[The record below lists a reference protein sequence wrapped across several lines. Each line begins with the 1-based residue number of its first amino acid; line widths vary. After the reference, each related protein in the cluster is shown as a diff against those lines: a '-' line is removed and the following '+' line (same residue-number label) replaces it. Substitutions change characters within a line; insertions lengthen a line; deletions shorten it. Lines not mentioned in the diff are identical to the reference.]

1 VRPDV
6 SVVIPTCGRLDLLG
20 CAVAV
25 ALGQQDVS
33 VEVVVVDDAS
43 ADGTVGWLA
52 ARGDPRL
59 RVVRHADRQGV
70 GAARNS
76 GVETARGRW
85 VAFLDDDDV
94 WAPDKLA
101 SQLAAATAS
110 ARGWVYTGE
119 VHVDGELRL
128 LGGGPPLAP
137 AEAMALLGSVNS
149 VPAGGSTVL
158 VRADLLAAAG
168 PFDIS
173 LRRTEDWDMWIRL
186 ARIGPP
192 DCVPRPLAGYRHH
205 AGNARTDPA
214 AMVTEPALLARRYGI
229 PVDTRAGLRRAAW
242 TCLQDGRRTAAA
254 GYYLRAAAGG
264 DLRSLARAGAAL
276 VHPAVG
282 RREVYRLLA
291 WPAEARRWA
300 AAAESWLAPLRTRP
314 PLDDPAPGGQPADR
328 GR

>member
-6 SVVIPTCGRLDLLG
+6 SVVIPTCGRLDLLA
-20 CAVAV
+20 CSVAA
-25 ALGQQDVS
+25 ALGQHDVS

-43 ADGTVGWLA
+43 ADGTAGWLA
-52 ARGDPRL
+52 ACGDPRV
-59 RVVRHADRQGV
+59 RVVRHEDRRGIGV
-70 GAARNS
+70 ARNS
-76 GVETARGRW
+76 GVGAARGRW

-110 ARGWVYTGE
+110 GRGWVYTGE
-119 VHVDGELRL
+119 VHVDRELRL

-137 AEAMALLGSVNS
+137 AEALRLLGSVNS
-149 VPAGGSTVL
+149 IPAGGSTVL
-158 VRADLLAAAG
+158 VRADLLAAVG
-168 PFDIS
+168 PFDTS

-186 ARIGPP
+186 ARAGPP

-205 AGNARTDPA
+205 RGNARTDPA
-214 AMVTEPALLARRYGI
+214 PMVTEPALLARRHGI
-229 PVDTRAGLRRAAW
+229 PVDARAMLRRAAW
-242 TCLQDGRRTAAA
+242 TCLQDGRRAAAA
-254 GYYLRAAAGG
+254 GYYLRAATCG
-264 DLRSLARAGAAL
+264 DLRSVARAGVAL

-282 RREVYRLLA
+282 RGEVYRLID

-300 AAAESWLAPLRTRP
+300 AAAESWLAPLRARQR
-314 PLDDPAPGGQPADR
+314 LDDPAPGGQAAGR